1 MSERVSRRA
10 LLQAAVAGAA
20 ALPVAAAMLPNAQ
33 AAQGI
38 PLLKESD
45 VTAKSLAYVA
55 DASKVDAKAF
65 PTYKP
70 GQDCSNCSQYVGD
83 KGAPQ
88 GACMLVLGQFVLAK
102 AWCKSWEAKPSAH

>member
-10 LLQAAVAGAA
+10 LLKAAVAGAA

-55 DASKVDAKAF
+55 DLQARAGLQQLQPVRGRQGRAAGRLHARAR
-65 PTYKP
+65 PVRARQ
-70 GQDCSNCSQYVGD
+70 GVVQVVG
-83 KGAPQ
+83 
-88 GACMLVLGQFVLAK
+88 
-102 AWCKSWEAKPSAH
+102 S